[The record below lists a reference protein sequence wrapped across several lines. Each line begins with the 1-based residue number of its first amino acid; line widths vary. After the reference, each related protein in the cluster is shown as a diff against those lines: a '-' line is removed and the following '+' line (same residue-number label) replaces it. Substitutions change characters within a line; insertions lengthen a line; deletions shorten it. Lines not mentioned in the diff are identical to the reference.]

1 MPRVI
6 ASRMSYAPTTDP
18 KFLGTLESWFRSQP
32 EILVLIR
39 YSHAAGSKDF
49 EFVSSLQELSDRMSQ
64 LPPRT
69 CVIAFKQPQLPLRG
83 IVDDSFIAKCLSNVP
98 DGSEYLV
105 VETVRRVAG
114 RHSWFHYGASE
125 LHVELRDDL
134 EQARGV
140 PVAAG
145 LYPPWL
151 EDNDDVISAAV
162 PDEHG
167 VVSPGIY

>member
-1 MPRVI
+1 MRL
-6 ASRMSYAPTTDP
+6 SYAPTTDP
-18 KFLGTLESWFRSQP
+18 KFLTTLEAWLRSQP

-39 YSHAAGSKDF
+39 SSHAAGAKDF
-49 EFVSSLQELSDRMSQ
+49 EFFTSFQDLSGRIGQ

-69 CVIAFKQPQLPLRG
+69 CVIAFRPPPLPLRG
-83 IVDDSFIAKCLSNVP
+83 TVDDSFVAKCLSSIP
-98 DGSEYLV
+98 DGTEYLV
-105 VETVRRVAG
+105 VETVRRVDG
-114 RHSWFHYGASE
+114 QMSWFHHGAGE

-134 EQARGV
+134 EQSRGV

-151 EDNDDVISAAV
+151 EDTDDVISAVV

-167 VVSPGIY
+167 VVSPGID